1 MSNKDKIL
9 DIISNLDEEIINY
22 DGDNLYDAGIIDS
35 MMVIDIVTEIED
47 QFDIEIDAE
56 LVVAENFAN
65 LETIL
70 NFVLPLIEE
79 A

>member
-1 MSNKDKIL
+1 MDTKEKVLEIIGNINEEIL
-9 DIISNLDEEIINY
+9 DY

-35 MMVIDIVTEIED
+35 MMVIDIVSDIED
-47 QFDIEIDAE
+47 EFGVEIDAE

-70 NFVLPLIEE
+70 GFVLPLLG
-79 A
+79 